1 MKKIVSNVLVVCV
14 QLMVGGLF
22 LCMLFSDN
30 SKENK
35 VVVAHNDNLNKM
47 ADSVSLLFSGDK
59 ILTFSDDGVEVELL
73 SVEEVEAKKAKE
85 AKEAEEKAKAEAEA
99 KAKAEAEAKAAEEA
113 ARLAATSPVS
123 QTIQELQNYAH
134 SLVIG
139 TYGWSEADF
148 VALVNLWNKESGWDV
163 HCYNSY
169 SGAYG
174 IPQSLPGSKM
184 ASEGSDYENNG
195 ETQIRWGLKYIQGR
209 YGSPSAAWQHFLDV
223 NWY

>member
-73 SVEEVEAKKAKE
+73 SVEEVEAKKAK
-85 AKEAEEKAKAEAEA
+85 
-99 KAKAEAEAKAAEEA
+99 
-113 ARLAATSPVS
+113 
-123 QTIQELQNYAH
+123 
-134 SLVIG
+134 
-139 TYGWSEADF
+139 
-148 VALVNLWNKESGWDV
+148 
-163 HCYNSY
+163 
-169 SGAYG
+169 
-174 IPQSLPGSKM
+174 
-184 ASEGSDYENNG
+184 
-195 ETQIRWGLKYIQGR
+195 
-209 YGSPSAAWQHFLDV
+209 
-223 NWY
+223 